1 MAASTAIRM
10 MTASI
15 STKVNPEN
23 LLNTPPKAQHGEIS
37 RFLRNRDQ
45 QLLQSNPYL
54 HFPVNEKFKLI
65 TRAFAH

>member
-10 MTASI
+10 MTTSI

-23 LLNTPPKAQHGEIS
+23 LLNTPPKAQHGGNS
-37 RFLRNRDQ
+37 RLLRNHDQ

-54 HFPVNEKFKLI
+54 HFSANERFKLI

>member
-1 MAASTAIRM
+1 M
-10 MTASI
+10 
-15 STKVNPEN
+15 NPEN
-23 LLNTPPKAQHGEIS
+23 LLNTPPKAQDGEIS

-54 HFPVNEKFKLI
+54 HFSVNEKFKLI